1 MTNYTCPEFAATGL
15 EMQIF
20 EEEARREEAISQGW
34 QAEAATHQAEITRL
48 WGELAELVERY
59 PAAAVAA

>member
-34 QAEAATHQAEITRL
+34 QAEAAAHQTEITRL
-48 WGELAELVERY
+48 WSELAELVERY

>member
-20 EEEARREEAISQGW
+20 EEEARREEAVAQGW
-34 QAEAATHQAEITRL
+34 SDEAAAHQSEITRL
-48 WGELAELVERY
+48 WSELAELVERY
-59 PAAAVAA
+59 PAAATAA